1 MFTVPVQDSGHYLQE
16 PVTLYIILLVMGSIV
31 SLLANATVKF
41 QA

>member
-1 MFTVPVQDSGHYLQE
+1 MFTVPVQVYDHYLQE